1 VARLI
6 DVTGTLAPGMWSYRA
21 GIPDIPAFEQ
31 WRWAEVADRG
41 WEADA
46 FTMPTLCGTY
56 FETSKHL
63 FPDEPGIDELPLARC
78 FVPATI
84 ARIPKGAREHI
95 TAAELAQAAPGMQ
108 SGDALVVATGWSD
121 GKWWDTTGDF
131 LMKSPHF
138 DLGAMRWIVERGAS
152 ILAGDFPSFDDPQPG
167 GGLNVNDL
175 LFRSGALILA
185 PLVELGQIS
194 QDRVQLTVLPI
205 KLKGSC
211 GAPCRAIITEQ

>member
-1 VARLI
+1 MARYI
-6 DVTGTLAPGMWSYRA
+6 DVTGTFAPGMWSYKP

-63 FPDEPGIDELPLARC
+63 FPNEPSIDELPLERC
-78 FVPATI
+78 FVTATI
-84 ARIPKGAREHI
+84 ARIPKRAREHI
-95 TAAELAQAAPGMQ
+95 TAAELAAAAPGMR
-108 SGDALVVATGWSD
+108 SGDALIVATGWSD
-121 GKWWDTTGDF
+121 GRWWDQTGDF
-131 LMKSPHF
+131 LMESPHF
-138 DLGAMRWIVERGAS
+138 DLDAMRWIVDHGAS

-167 GGLNVNDL
+167 GGQNVNDL

-185 PLVELGQIS
+185 PLVGLDQVQG
-194 QDRVQLTVLPI
+194 DRVQLTVLPI

-211 GAPCRAIITEQ
+211 GAPCRAIITE